1 MLVSFA
7 QEQKVVEAMM
17 AAPNMSVVQHHVK
30 IKKESRSALMMNM
43 SAPAG
48 DVEKA
53 IKKFFE
59 DKYDADFKKEKEF
72 LVASNLRM
80 SDVASESVVL
90 MTRVIGH
97 QELSK
102 LEVIVMLQGQSI
114 HEKDHPVAFAN
125 VKSVMT
131 SFAKEFYADQYAD
144 VLDDQH
150 KELSSE
156 EKTLEKSIKAG
167 EKLVKSINGNESDI
181 QKAENDI
188 VKTEQAIRDAQAKL
202 EQLKADI
209 DNHKNEIEQLK
220 QDVDKN
226 KSATDEQQKVVNE
239 KKEKVNKIQAASDV
253 IRK

>member
-1 MLVSFA
+1 
-7 QEQKVVEAMM
+7 VVEAMM
-17 AAPNMSVVQHHVK
+17 AAPNMSIVQHHVK

-48 DVEKA
+48 DVEIA
-53 IKKFFE
+53 VKKFFE
-59 DKYDADFKKEKEF
+59 DKYDADFKKEKDF
-72 LVASNLRM
+72 LVANNLLM
-80 SDVASESVVL
+80 SDVASEPAVL
-90 MTRVIGH
+90 MTRIIGH

-102 LEVIVMLQGQSI
+102 LEVIVMLQGQPI

-144 VLDDQH
+144 VLDDQR
-150 KELSSE
+150 KDLSSE

-167 EKLVKSINGNESDI
+167 EKLMKLISGNESDI
-181 QKAENDI
+181 LKAESDI
-188 VKTEQAIRDAQAKL
+188 VKTEQAILDAQAKI
-202 EQLKADI
+202 EQLRADI
-209 DNHKNEIEQLK
+209 EDHKNEIEQLK

-226 KSATDEQQKVVNE
+226 KSETDEQQKVVEE
-239 KKEKVNKIQAASDV
+239 KKEKVNKIQGASNI